1 MFKRLK
7 PYFIKY
13 KSYFIFGFL
22 FVVGKNFFQSHGVPF
37 MNEAIDSLSPA
48 LPGAASTIYQE
59 IANAIFENWGIRILF
74 VYILLF
80 LGMELLQAVFL
91 YAMRQTLIVAS
102 RKIEYDL
109 RGDFFSHLQKLHVQ
123 FFQYTQTGDLMNR
136 MISDLGNVRDVLGP
150 GIMYTAN
157 TIVSFVF
164 VVPMMLQI
172 SPKLTLVAFIPLLVL
187 SFAINRLSKLIH
199 VRSQKVQE
207 KLSDISSMAQENFSG
222 IRVIKSYVRELYE
235 VSRFRTLSEEYVTL
249 NMDMVRVRGIM
260 MSSVILTIGLSV
272 ASLLWFGG
280 RLIALHEI
288 TIGNFVA
295 FNSYLAM
302 LIWPIIALGWVL
314 SIFQRGSA
322 SMIRLNAILET
333 PPKIVDGANVRTV
346 KELKGKIEFRNMN
359 FSYQDKRPVLKNINL
374 TVEPGTILGIV
385 GQTGCGKSTLVNVIS
400 RLYEIPKD
408 ALFIDDI
415 EIHEIPLKTLRS
427 HIGMIPQD
435 NFLFSDSI
443 LNNVV
448 FGVGESSMER
458 VEWASEV
465 AQLKSN
471 IMEFP
476 EKYETII
483 GERGITL
490 SGGQKQRLAIA
501 RAVICDPRILIL
513 DDSLS
518 SVDTRT
524 EDEILSRLRTLMRNR
539 TCLIVSHRIQTV
551 KFADSI
557 ITMSDGEII
566 ERGTHDELV
575 LLGGVYADMYQRQL
589 LEEEMETLDQ

>member
-1 MFKRLK
+1 MFSRLK

-13 KSYFIFGFL
+13 KHYFILGFI
-22 FVVGKNFFQSHGVPF
+22 FVVLRSLFQSTSPQF
-37 MNEAIDSLSPA
+37 MKRAIDTLSTDQSA
-48 LPGAASTIYQE
+48 DNTFYNDIGVVFQDVFGLQMILIY
-59 IANAIFENWGIRILF
+59 IILF
-74 VYILLF
+74 LS
-80 LGMELLQAVFL
+80 MELIQAVFL

-109 RGDFFSHLQKLHVQ
+109 RGDFFGHLQKLQVQ
-123 FFQYTQTGDLMNR
+123 FFQYMQTGDLMSR
-136 MISDLGNVRDVLGP
+136 MINDLGNVRDVLGP

-157 TIVSFVF
+157 TIVSFIF
-164 VVPMMLQI
+164 VVPMMIQI
-172 SPKLTLVAFIPLLVL
+172 SPVLTLVAFIPLLVL
-187 SFAINRLSKLIH
+187 SFAINQLSKLIH
-199 VRSQKVQE
+199 IRSQRVQE

-222 IRVIKSYVRELYE
+222 IRVIKSYVREMFE
-235 VSRFRTLSEEYVTL
+235 IRRFQSLSDDYIKL

-272 ASLLWFGG
+272 AVLLWFGG
-280 RLIALHEI
+280 RLVAAKEI
-288 TIGNFVA
+288 TMGDFTA
-295 FNSYLAM
+295 FNVYLAL

-322 SMIRLNAILET
+322 SMKRMNAIFEAE
-333 PPKIVDGANVRTV
+333 PKIKDETHVRSV
-346 KELKGKIEFRNMN
+346 EDLKGKIEFRELN
-359 FSYQDKRPVLKNINL
+359 FSYHDQRQVLRNINL
-374 TVEPGTILGIV
+374 VIEPGMTLGIV
-385 GQTGCGKSTLVNVIS
+385 GQTGSGKSTLVNMIP
-400 RLYEIPKD
+400 RLYEIPKN
-408 ALFIDDI
+408 AIFIDDI

-427 HIGMIPQD
+427 HIGMVPQD

-443 LNNVV
+443 MENLI
-448 FGVGESSMER
+448 FGTAEASVEKA
-458 VEWASEV
+458 EWAAET

-471 IMEFP
+471 IDEFP
-476 EKYETII
+476 EKYDTII

-501 RAVICDPRILIL
+501 RCVIREPKILIL

-524 EDEILSRLRTLMRNR
+524 EDEILTRLRELMRSR

-551 KFADSI
+551 KYADMI
-557 ITMSDGEII
+557 ITLSDGEII
-566 ERGTHDELV
+566 ERGTHTELIA
-575 LLGGVYADMYQRQL
+575 LGGVYADMYQRQL